1 MVLFPSQQWIDE
13 LIKIAL
19 GNNELREV
27 GKTWTYGGVITVLE
41 PDDKFDGRVCSYFY
55 IDKGDIKEAQIIK
68 SEEERQS
75 AFTIYARYSTWKS
88 IVKGESDPIQEF
100 MKGTI
105 KVKGNIGLLM
115 QYAPMIQKFVGLL
128 RMVPTKFA
136 DEMQEK

>member
-41 PDDKFDGRVCSYFY
+41 PDDKFDRRVCSYFY
-55 IDKGDIKEAQIIK
+55 IDKGDIKEAKIIK

-75 AFTIYARYSTWKS
+75 AFTIYASYSTWKS

-100 MKGTI
+100 MKGKI

-136 DEMQEK
+136 DEIQEK